1 MTCKYYIYYKK
12 ILMIIIKMIDKNIN
26 INKYIIINMYNCII
40 ALITLYNIYL
50 NNNNYNI
57 LKY

>member
-1 MTCKYYIYYKK
+1 
-12 ILMIIIKMIDKNIN
+12 MIDKNIN